1 MARHRARL
9 PRRVRWR
16 PPRVGGSL
24 RKPLQDKGDM
34 CVVREERRER
44 CWHDTVRARSKRAH
58 MCEKCKTLG
67 KMWLGGSDRGPEPT
81 FFFII
86 SLSLIYNGHTV
97 YNTLYIATTALSAI
111 RGINNRGPHILP
123 LYAPQTSAREGA
135 IAASVPHAQPLPN
148 TTRRHERERSDLAE
162 GSLGPHT
169 RRLGERAK
177 RHRCASCNGTDAP
190 RAERRRACDGV

>member
-67 KMWLGGSDRGPEPT
+67 KMWLGGSDRGVRNQLFLYPYLSYG
-81 FFFII
+81 FISI
-86 SLSLIYNGHTV
+86 
-97 YNTLYIATTALSAI
+97 
-111 RGINNRGPHILP
+111 
-123 LYAPQTSAREGA
+123 
-135 IAASVPHAQPLPN
+135 
-148 TTRRHERERSDLAE
+148 D
-162 GSLGPHT
+162 
-169 RRLGERAK
+169 
-177 RHRCASCNGTDAP
+177 
-190 RAERRRACDGV
+190 